1 MHRLNSISFVF
12 ICCVVTACGRYETK
26 GISVITGVAPVAS
39 LIRAVGKDL
48 VSVEALIPTD
58 ADPHMFALRPSDA
71 VKIEKADL
79 IIALHPYF
87 DAQIV
92 PKDPESGK
100 VFYLAHEADEKH
112 EHHMHDHDHS
122 ENLHLWLSFEHSK
135 ELAHEVNLILSS
147 KLPQHSEVFAENT
160 QKFVNSLDMLQ
171 NELKK
176 AFQNQKISIIQQHAA
191 WDYFFEE
198 LGVDII
204 GSVQQFERQQISLQK
219 MVSLVKDAR
228 TSGNLLLTADA
239 FEGMSPVMNV
249 LSKEIKAPVI
259 FLNPLST
266 EDGNSDIAGILRE
279 NGYKILNSVK
289 K

>member
-12 ICCVVTACGRYETK
+12 ICCVAACERYETK
-26 GISVITGVAPVAS
+26 GLSVITGVAPVAS

-58 ADPHMFALRPSDA
+58 ADPHMFALKPSDA
-71 VKIEKADL
+71 VKIEKSDL
-79 IIALHPYF
+79 IIALHPDF

-92 PKDPESGK
+92 PKDPRSGK
-100 VFYLAHEADEKH
+100 VFYLAHEADKKH
-112 EHHMHDHDHS
+112 EHYDHDVHC

-135 ELAHEVNLILSS
+135 GLAYGVNSILSS
-147 KLPQHSEVFAENT
+147 KLPQHSEIFAENT
-160 QKFVNSLDMLQ
+160 QKFVNSLNMLQ
-171 NELKK
+171 NELKN
-176 AFQNQKISIIQQHAA
+176 AFQNQKISIIQQHAV
-191 WDYFFEE
+191 WDYFFDE
-198 LGVDII
+198 LGIDII
-204 GSVQQFERQQISLQK
+204 GSVQQFEQQQISLQK

-228 TSGNLLLTADA
+228 TSGNLLLIADA

-266 EDGNSDIAGILRE
+266 EDGNSDITGILRE
-279 NGYKILNSVK
+279 NGYKILSSVK

>member
-1 MHRLNSISFVF
+1 MYRLNSISFVLF
-12 ICCVVTACGRYETK
+12 CFVVAACGKYETK
-26 GISVITGVAPVAS
+26 GVSVITGVAPIAS

-48 VSVEALIPTD
+48 VSVEALMPTD

-122 ENLHLWLSFEHSK
+122 ENLHLWLSFEHAK
-135 ELAHEVNLILSS
+135 ELAYEVDSILSS
-147 KLPQHSEVFAENT
+147 KLPQHREIFAENT
-160 QKFVNSLDMLQ
+160 QKFIDSLDVLQ
-171 NELKK
+171 KELKK
-176 AFQNQKISIIQQHAA
+176 AYQSEKISIIQQHAA
-191 WDYFFEE
+191 WDYFFNE
-198 LGVDII
+198 LGVNVV
-204 GSVQQFERQQISLQK
+204 GSVQQFEQQQISLQK
-219 MVSLVKDAR
+219 MVSLINNAR
-228 TSGNLLLTADA
+228 TSANLLLTADV
-239 FEGMSPVMNV
+239 FEGMSPVMSV
-249 LSKEIKAPVI
+249 LSKETEAPVI

-266 EDGNSDIAGILRE
+266 EDGNSDITGILRE